1 MPPPQLYEGVT
12 EESVLPLLNPVA
24 KAQRVARQRLSEVG
38 FDDQVAKLKDRAAK
52 RRAYLQKQEDGPAK
66 QTNE

>member
-1 MPPPQLYEGVT
+1 MQE
-12 EESVLPLLNPVA
+12 VLVLQICCSHSTVFI
-24 KAQRVARQRLSEVG
+24 LSEVG

-52 RRAYLQKQEDGPAK
+52 RRAYLEKQEDGPAK